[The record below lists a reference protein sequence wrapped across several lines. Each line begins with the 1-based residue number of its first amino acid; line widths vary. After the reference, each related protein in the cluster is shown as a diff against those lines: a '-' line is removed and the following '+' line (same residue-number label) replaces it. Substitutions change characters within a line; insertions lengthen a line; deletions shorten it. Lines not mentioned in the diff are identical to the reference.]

1 MVSLRAVPLP
11 PEAEPLPEGWSA
23 LLDEQLDDW
32 PLPLRIYNWYQ
43 RKGLVNARELVA
55 MSPEDVLAE
64 RNLGR
69 EAVRLIRTT
78 IEERFGTTWEDVRR
92 ELGYGPVPSEPQG
105 WNALQSLVPD
115 ALGELP
121 LSKLALPAR
130 LANHCRRAGIA
141 TLSQLVAI
149 SEQDLRRQPNV
160 GKKSLKDAEQ
170 AIRALLEG

>member
-11 PEAEPLPEGWSA
+11 PEAEPLPEAWSA

-32 PLPLRIYNWYQ
+32 PLPLRIYNWYR
-43 RKGLVNARELVA
+43 RKGLVSARELVA

-78 IEERFGTTWEDVRR
+78 IEERFGTTWENVRR
-92 ELGYGPVPSEPQG
+92 ELGYGPAPSEPQG
-105 WNALQSLVPD
+105 WDALQSLVPED
-115 ALGELP
+115 LQELP
-121 LSKLALPAR
+121 VSKLALPAR
-130 LANHCRRAGIA
+130 LASYCTRAKIV

-149 SEQDLRRQPNV
+149 PEQELRSQPNV
-160 GKKSLKDAEQ
+160 GKKSLKAGEQ